1 MKENTLKELTQ
12 LKDILFNVGFRL
24 DNLIVNT
31 DFNDLEDG
39 EEVLYV
45 LQRTQKYIDDA
56 TVNMVEIVGD
66 YDTEIN

>member
-12 LKDILFNVGFRL
+12 LKDQLFNIGFRL
-24 DNLIVNT
+24 DNVVTNT

-45 LQRTQKYIDDA
+45 LQKTLKYIDDA
-56 TVNMVEIVGD
+56 TENLCEIVGD
-66 YDTEIN
+66 YD